1 LTRQLA
7 PASVCLFQVEVQS
20 MFLSRI
26 LLAASLLASVA
37 PPAAAA
43 SFDCAA
49 ASTPFEHAVCDIPE
63 LSAADDRLAKSFAT
77 ATGGLNKESV
87 VLMRGDQRAWL
98 DYAQRACTDDA
109 EPLSRGRY
117 SEMGGSCLV
126 EKFNSRSR
134 ALEQSR
140 MIGGHRFF
148 IKSLYAALPDP
159 DEVDNPDSYWKVAS
173 HDAVMPQLEVEDP
186 WAEAFN
192 RYVMDEA
199 ARDTE
204 TLSLA
209 GASDVADLDA
219 TADSSLNIA
228 VKELGG
234 TSRITMAVNSSW
246 FGHGAAHGNWGIS
259 YLHYLTA
266 EERGLMA
273 SDMFTGENWA
283 DTLVEAAWEQL
294 QKEHGA
300 DWLQVGSA
308 SEIAEIVVQ
317 PTRWELSNPY
327 GLVVQFQPYE
337 VSAYAYGAPTI
348 TIPWEKLDAI
358 KADTQDHVLWGY

>member
-1 LTRQLA
+1 MLPSR
-7 PASVCLFQVEVQS
+7 VLFAAT
-20 MFLSRI
+20 
-26 LLAASLLASVA
+26 LLALATL
-37 PPAAAA
+37 PAAAA

-49 ASTPFEHAVCDIPE
+49 ASTPFEHAICDIPE
-63 LSAADDRLAKSFAT
+63 LSTADERLAKSFAT
-77 ATGGLNKESV
+77 ATGGLTKEAV

-109 EPLSRGRY
+109 EPLSRGSY

-126 EKFNSRSR
+126 EKFNTRSS

-140 MIGGHRFF
+140 MIDGHRFL

-173 HDAVMPQLEVEDP
+173 HEAVMPQLEAGDP

-192 RYVMDEA
+192 RYVMAEA

-209 GASDVADLDA
+209 GASDVADLEA
-219 TADSSLNIA
+219 TADSSLNIE

-234 TSRITMAVNSSW
+234 TSRITLLVNTYW
-246 FGHGAAHGNWGIS
+246 YGHGAAHGQWSVS

-266 EERGLMA
+266 EERGLQA
-273 SDMFTGENWA
+273 SDMFAGEGWQE
-283 DTLVEAAWEQL
+283 TLRDAAWAEL
-294 QKEHGA
+294 QAEHG
-300 DWLQVGSA
+300 DWLQVEKPA
-308 SEIAEIVVQ
+308 DIAEIVIN
-317 PTRWELSNPY
+317 PTRWDLSNDHA
-327 GLVVQFQPYE
+327 LVIQFQPYE

-348 TIPWEKLDAI
+348 RIPWDRLEAI
-358 KADTQDHVLWGY
+358 KAETQDQAIWGY

>member
-1 LTRQLA
+1 MFPSRLL
-7 PASVCLFQVEVQS
+7 SV
-20 MFLSRI
+20 
-26 LLAASLLASVA
+26 ASLLVLTVA
-37 PPAAAA
+37 PAAAA

-49 ASTPFEHAVCDIPE
+49 ASTPFEHAICDIPD

-77 ATGGLNKESV
+77 ATGGLTKQSV
-87 VLMRGDQRAWL
+87 ALMRADQRAWL
-98 DYAQRACTDDA
+98 DYAERACTDDA
-109 EPLSRGRY
+109 EPLTQGRY

-192 RYVMDEA
+192 RYVMIEA

-219 TADSSLNIA
+219 TADSSLNIE

-234 TSRITMAVNSSW
+234 TARITLLVNTYW
-246 FGHGAAHGNWGIS
+246 YGHGAAHGQWSIS
-259 YLHYLTA
+259 YLHYLTK
-266 EERGLMA
+266 EERGMQA
-273 SDMFTGENWA
+273 SDMFAGKGWQA
-283 DTLVEAAWEQL
+283 TLRDAAWAQL
-294 QKEHGA
+294 QAEHGE
-300 DWLQVGSA
+300 WLQVESA
-308 SEIAEIVVQ
+308 DDIAEIVTN
-317 PTRWELSNPY
+317 PARWDLSNDHA
-327 GLVVQFQPYE
+327 LVIQFQPYE

-348 TIPWEKLDAI
+348 TIPWDRLDTI
-358 KADTQDHVLWGY
+358 KAETQDQVMWGY

>member
-1 LTRQLA
+1 MFPSRLL
-7 PASVCLFQVEVQS
+7 SV
-20 MFLSRI
+20 
-26 LLAASLLASVA
+26 ASLLVLTVA
-37 PPAAAA
+37 PAAAA

-49 ASTPFEHAVCDIPE
+49 ASTPFEHAICDIPD

-77 ATGGLNKESV
+77 ATGGLTKQSV
-87 VLMRGDQRAWL
+87 ALMRADQRAWL
-98 DYAQRACTDDA
+98 NYAERACTDDA
-109 EPLSRGRY
+109 EPLTRGRY

-192 RYVMDEA
+192 RYVMTEA

-219 TADSSLNIA
+219 TADSSLNIE

-234 TSRITMAVNSSW
+234 TARITLLVNTYW
-246 FGHGAAHGNWGIS
+246 YGHGAAHGQWSIS
-259 YLHYLTA
+259 YLHYLTK
-266 EERGLMA
+266 EERGMQA
-273 SDMFTGENWA
+273 SDMFAGKGWQA
-283 DTLVEAAWEQL
+283 TLRDAAWAQL
-294 QKEHGA
+294 QAEHGE
-300 DWLQVGSA
+300 WLQVESA
-308 SEIAEIVVQ
+308 DDIAEIVTN
-317 PTRWELSNPY
+317 PARWDLSNDHA
-327 GLVVQFQPYE
+327 LVIQFQPYE

-348 TIPWEKLDAI
+348 TIPWDRLDTI
-358 KADTQDHVLWGY
+358 KAETQDQVMWGY